1 MTARICDVSKL
12 HAPPT
17 ASDWSVHSQLCRN
30 AKFPIATITPKFS
43 WEDFVRR
50 GRKFEG
56 RVSTTTR
63 SLPLI
68 QTMESRAHGV
78 LGGKISRIK
87 ESNVD
92 PAWLAQRLYS
102 AKIIGKA
109 DEERAKKSDVPEA
122 QRCGKLVEMV
132 QRNGRKG
139 VFQTFVSIL
148 LSEPH
153 LDWLGEELRGKVY
166 SGAHTLLI

>member
-1 MTARICDVSKL
+1 
-12 HAPPT
+12 
-17 ASDWSVHSQLCRN
+17 
-30 AKFPIATITPKFS
+30 
-43 WEDFVRR
+43 
-50 GRKFEG
+50 
-56 RVSTTTR
+56 
-63 SLPLI
+63 
-68 QTMESRAHGV
+68 MESRAHGV

-139 VFQTFVSIL
+139 VFQTFVHIL

>member
-1 MTARICDVSKL
+1 
-12 HAPPT
+12 
-17 ASDWSVHSQLCRN
+17 
-30 AKFPIATITPKFS
+30 
-43 WEDFVRR
+43 
-50 GRKFEG
+50 
-56 RVSTTTR
+56 
-63 SLPLI
+63 
-68 QTMESRAHGV
+68 MERRAHGV

-139 VFQTFVSIL
+139 VFQRFVSIL

-166 SGAHTLLI
+166 SVAYTLVIGGQDCSLWCQYLCDSFCLTENVCHMYLILVLFIRRVHSSGRSLGRWAIPKD